1 MGKLHYVYWYHLK
14 EHTDKF
20 TQGYVGVTV
29 NLHIRHNIH
38 KQEHPQR
45 NSIINKAFKKYGEDQ
60 LIRTVLFTGTKKAAY
75 SLEKALRPKEKI
87 GWNIAIGGG
96 YPPDCTGRHHS
107 QETKEKISKGNLGK
121 KGKPSKFKG
130 IAGRYT
136 DEQKAAI
143 GAKSKGRKHTEAT
156 KEKIRKAA
164 LGSKSTL
171 AKQIHLVHINDL
183 ENVLTFG
190 SISDAARELNL
201 NYSRVRSLH
210 QTVLKTGK
218 TAGKVWIC
226 LSSEHITNPKKAIKE
241 TQTFYKTKQKAYKGL
256 HGKDNYKSQVII
268 IENKEE
274 VIIEYP
280 SISQAAKAIG
290 MSDAT
295 LRFHVA
301 QTKKNKKDANYTRS
315 GWRVKYRK
323 VQE

>member
-29 NLHIRHNIH
+29 HLHIRHNAH

-130 IAGRYT
+130 VTDRYT

-143 GAKSKGRKHTEAT
+143 GAKSKGRKHIKAT
-156 KEKIRKAA
+156 KEKIRKAL
-164 LGSKSTL
+164 LGAKSPL
-171 AKQIHLVHINDL
+171 AEQIHLVHINNL
-183 ENVLTFG
+183 ETILTFG
-190 SISDAARELNL
+190 SISDASKELKL
-201 NYSRVRSLH
+201 NYSRIRSLF
-210 QTVLKTGK
+210 QTVNKTGNI
-218 TAGKVWIC
+218 AGKEWIC
-226 LSSEHITNPKKAIKE
+226 LLPKHFDNIAEIIKE
-241 TQTFYKTKQKAYKGL
+241 KKQLHSKKIKAYKR
-256 HGKDNYKSQVII
+256 HCGKDNHKSQVVI